1 MNIRTNILMRIY
13 FVFGIIFVA
22 GCLVL
27 WKVYFIQQY
36 KKDYWIRLSE
46 QLNTKYF
53 NIPAE
58 RGNIYSADERL
69 LATSLPYFDIYVDFM
84 AEGMTQSLFDAN
96 VDGLSKKLSATFG
109 DKSAEKYKKELVR
122 ARKAKKRYYPI
133 RRNVGYDLMKD
144 MQQWPLFKEGKNKG
158 GLIAE
163 MQHRRKNPYGHL
175 AARTIGYT
183 RDNAPDVGL
192 EASYNQYL
200 SGKDGGMMKQ
210 KIAGNV
216 WMPIQ
221 NGSDKEPVNGKD
233 IHSTIHINIQDVA
246 EAALWKA
253 LDSSQADFGCAVV
266 MEVKTGAIR
275 AMANLGRTKSGALA
289 EIQNYAA
296 TFSSQPGSTFKL
308 ASYLALLDDGFIR
321 INDSIYI
328 GSGNWNFY
336 GNIMR
341 DDHPGD
347 KTLTAS
353 EAFARSS
360 NVAVAQWTDKFYKK
374 NKKALYQKYEAFG
387 LTKKTN
393 IDLLGEPAPSIS
405 TPDKWSRL
413 SIPWKSTGYE
423 LMLTPLQ
430 LLTFYNAVAN
440 DGIRVEPHL
449 VQSVSNNGKL
459 IKSFNPSTS
468 QKTIASKV
476 AIQQAKA
483 MLRQVVEDAHGTAR
497 SIRSEFVSLA
507 GKTGT
512 AKLYIDGAFSN
523 ANQAMFAGYFPA
535 DRPVYSCIVMIYHPK
550 GIYRTG
556 GGIAAPVF
564 RAIADR
570 ALSTDPNCAVQVNNR
585 PTTEKSLEISLK
597 GETQQIKTLLSK
609 YGYQFKVGD
618 HISFMNIDVNKGYLK
633 IKPQEVDES
642 VVPDLKGLTFDDAV
656 YLLENVGL
664 KIMYK
669 GIGKVTEQSVQ
680 PGSKAKR
687 GDIIQLRLS
696 TGV

>member
-36 KKDYWIRLSE
+36 KNDFWIKLSE

-53 NIPAE
+53 SIPAE
-58 RGNIYSADERL
+58 RGNIYSADDRL

-84 AEGMTQSLFDAN
+84 AEGMTQSLFDTN

-109 DKSAEKYKKELVR
+109 DKSAEMYKKDLVK

-133 RRNVGYDLMKD
+133 RKNVGYDLMKD

-192 EASYNQYL
+192 EASYNKYL

-221 NGSDKEPVNGKD
+221 NGSDKEPVNGRD
-233 IHSTIHINIQDVA
+233 IQTTIHINIQDVA
-246 EAALWKA
+246 EAALWEA

-275 AMANLGRTKSGALA
+275 AMANLGRTKSGVLA
-289 EIQNYAA
+289 EIQNYAV

-341 DDHPGD
+341 DDHPD
-347 KTLTAS
+347 SKVLTAS
-353 EAFARSS
+353 QAFARSS

-387 LTKKTN
+387 LTKKSN
-393 IDLLGEPAPSIS
+393 IDLLGEPTPSIS
-405 TPDKWSRL
+405 SPDKWSGL

-449 VQSVSNNGKL
+449 VESVTYNGKL
-459 IKSFNPSTS
+459 IKKNKQQTS
-468 QKTIASKV
+468 AKSIAGKI

-483 MLRQVVEDAHGTAR
+483 MLRHVVEDPHGTAH
-497 SIRSEFVSLA
+497 SIRSEFVPLA

-512 AKLYIDGAFSN
+512 AKLYIDGSFSN

-556 GGIAAPVF
+556 GSIAAPVF

-570 ALSTDPNCAVQVNNR
+570 AISSDPHCAVLLNNKVASK
-585 PTTEKSLEISLK
+585 KSLEISLK
-597 GETQQIKTLLSK
+597 GETQQIKALLSK

-618 HISFMNIDVNKGYLK
+618 HISFMNIDVNKGYLT
-633 IKPQEVDES
+633 IKPQEADES
-642 VVPDLKGLTFDDAV
+642 VIPNLKGLAFDDAV
-656 YLLENVGL
+656 YLLENAGL
-664 KIMYK
+664 KIKYN

-687 GDIIQLRLS
+687 GDIIQLKLS